1 MRNSE
6 QHLHGAVAKRRKVPE
21 NLLCNLPMDILS
33 TILSL
38 LPINDAIRT
47 SILSRKLKHVWCSHS
62 NLTFDKGTMRT
73 TYFRPSTG
81 YYGVLR
87 DKEFITKVDT
97 VLHQHSGMGVEH
109 MEIKFGLHSKHADHI
124 DTWVNFAIAAKT
136 KEFVINLSGRA
147 KSAFFIALSRGNKW
161 IAREEPYN
169 LPSQLFSP
177 NNGPYLRC
185 LELTTV
191 SLQLPSDFKGFMNL
205 KSLTLVDVS
214 ITDEDVQCMLSKCN
228 LLEFFEIAYCGMVTS
243 IRMLRPLD
251 RLKHLVVDICQKLKE
266 IELNCSPT
274 TLKYTGAMV
283 PLVFAS
289 TSRLTN
295 ISVVFLTYQ
304 SALSYIV
311 NDFPSTLPKLKSLN
325 LLCYERERT
334 IVPEGPL
341 RFTYLRNLRLELIF
355 SNYENRNTD
364 ALDYAYLL
372 KIAPFMEIL
381 ELPMWMKCRH
391 RPYCKEDAELRVGL
405 PHQHNYLKSVRISGF
420 FGHKD
425 QVELAL
431 HILRSSIVLEKMEIT
446 PKLEIS
452 DYLAMQG
459 CFYEQEHYVDGHRV
473 ATEFVCK
480 ADHRNVVNVVSV
492 LPSP

>member
-1 MRNSE
+1 MSMMSNSE
-6 QHLHGAVAKRRKVPE
+6 QHLQGAVAKRRKVPE
-21 NLLCNLPMDILS
+21 NLLCNLPTDILS

-62 NLTFDKGTMRT
+62 NLTFDKGTMWT

-87 DKEFITKVDT
+87 DKEFITMVDT

-109 MEIKFGLHSKHADHI
+109 MEIKFGLHK
-124 DTWVNFAIAAKT
+124 
-136 KEFVINLSGRA
+136 
-147 KSAFFIALSRGNKW
+147 
-161 IAREEPYN
+161 
-169 LPSQLFSP
+169 
-177 NNGPYLRC
+177 
-185 LELTTV
+185 LTTV

-228 LLEFFEIAYCGMVTS
+228 LLEFFEIAYCGMVTC

-251 RLKHLVVDICQKLKE
+251 RLKHLV
-266 IELNCSPT
+266 S
-274 TLKYTGAMV
+274 
-283 PLVFAS
+283 
-289 TSRLTN
+289 
-295 ISVVFLTYQ
+295 
-304 SALSYIV
+304 
-311 NDFPSTLPKLKSLN
+311 
-325 LLCYERERT
+325 
-334 IVPEGPL
+334 
-341 RFTYLRNLRLELIF
+341 IF
-355 SNYENRNTD
+355 V
-364 ALDYAYLL
+364 
-372 KIAPFMEIL
+372 K
-381 ELPMWMKCRH
+381 WMKCRH
-391 RPYCKEDAELRVGL
+391 RPYCKEDGELRVGL

-431 HILRSSIVLEKMEIT
+431 HILRSSIVLGKMEIT

-452 DYLAMQG
+452 NYLAMQD
-459 CFYEQEHYVDGHRV
+459 CLYEQEHYVNGHRV

-492 LPSP
+492 LPST